1 MDVRYINPFIQ
12 GLLDVVA
19 MLGMTSIVRT
29 GLGKKTYLQT
39 ENEVN
44 IIIGLTGEVKGNIVF
59 SMPEATAHNIA
70 SAMMAGVPVEK
81 LDLISK
87 SALCELANMI
97 AGNSAAKLE
106 GLGVE
111 FNVTP
116 PTLITGKNLLAL
128 ISQVET
134 LVINFAG
141 NEGPLEMNVA
151 LEM

>member
-1 MDVRYINPFIQ
+1 MDVKYINPFIQ
-12 GLLDVVA
+12 GLLDVVS
-19 MLGMTSIVRT
+19 MLGMTSMTRT
-29 GLGKKTYLQT
+29 GLAKKAYLQT

-59 SMPEATAHNIA
+59 SMPEATAKNIA

-81 LDLISK
+81 LDLIPK

-97 AGNSAAKLE
+97 AGNSASKLE
-106 GLGVE
+106 GLGLR

-134 LVINFAG
+134 LVINFTG
-141 NEGPLEMNVA
+141 DQGPLEMNVA